1 MRVCWCVGT
10 RDMSRVKLKVI
21 SWWELALFFHQ
32 VCLGRLNST
41 FTCQTILLAVFVD
54 SRQSLL
60 CSLWLALNLGSYLLT
75 LLSAGFPGLCHHAQ
89 FVCLYVCG
97 CVVCV
102 CRGGGETQG
111 LTYVGKCSTTEAHA
125 TPLAQVNAIGW
136 QIQCLAIYLLP
147 NYCYIYLISIA
158 GNYLWKALLWRKVY
172 GARNRDMQF
181 CRRGR
186 WDRRN
191 DWKWPAALYVSG
203 IHESLER
210 RVSRR
215 VTGKEFSFP

>member
-10 RDMSRVKLKVI
+10 RDMSRVKVKVI
-21 SWWELALFFHQ
+21 SWWALALFFHQ

-60 CSLWLALNLGSYLLT
+60 CSLWLALNLGSHLLT

-102 CRGGGETQG
+102 CRGRWNTGSHICWQVLYHRGTRH
-111 LTYVGKCSTTEAHA
+111 TPSPSKCYRMADSM
-125 TPLAQVNAIGW
+125 LS
-136 QIQCLAIYLLP
+136 YLSSPKLLLYLSHF
-147 NYCYIYLISIA
+147 YC
-158 GNYLWKALLWRKVY
+158 R
-172 GARNRDMQF
+172 
-181 CRRGR
+181 
-186 WDRRN
+186 
-191 DWKWPAALYVSG
+191 
-203 IHESLER
+203 
-210 RVSRR
+210 
-215 VTGKEFSFP
+215 